1 MKNHILLTDT
11 LRAVINYGNP
21 VLAKRNAETGALSGV
36 TVDVAN
42 ELARRLN
49 AKVSLTGVPNAAA
62 SVAAL
67 TDGTADLGFVAIDPA
82 RAETVRFSPPYVI
95 IEGAYAVPIASPIT
109 RNEDVDKKGVR
120 VATAKASAYDL
131 YLTRALKEATIE
143 RTVTSAG
150 VVSFMLEQKLE
161 VAANIK
167 QQLEAEIAKNP
178 GLRLLPG
185 RFMIIEQAI
194 GIPAA
199 RAPEA
204 AKFIRDFVEEL
215 KASGFIGEALARHGI
230 QGAAVAPKAEK

>member
-1 MKNHILLTDT
+1 MKNHLLLTDT

-21 VLAKRNAETGALSGV
+21 VLAARNAETGALSGV
-36 TVDVAN
+36 TVDLAN

-49 AKVSLTGVPNAAA
+49 VKVALTGVPNAAA

-67 TDGTADLGFVAIDPA
+67 TEGSVDLGFVAIDPA
-82 RAETVRFSPPYVI
+82 RAETVRFSPPYVV
-95 IEGAYAVPIASPIT
+95 IEGAYAVPVGSTIT

-131 YLTRALKEATIE
+131 FLSRNLKEATIE

-150 VVSFMLEQKLE
+150 VVGFMLEQKLD

-178 GLRLLPG
+178 SLRLLPG
-185 RFMIIEQAI
+185 RFMVIEQAI
-194 GIPAA
+194 GIPAG

-204 AKFIRDFVEEL
+204 AKFIRDFVEEM
-215 KASGFIGEALARHGI
+215 KATGFVRDALSRHGI
-230 QGAAVAPKAEK
+230 QGAAVAPTSAR

>member
-11 LRAVINYGNP
+11 LRAFINYGNP

-36 TVDVAN
+36 TVDLAN

-49 AKVSLTGVPNAAA
+49 VKVSLTGVPNAAA
-62 SVAAL
+62 VVAAL
-67 TDGTADLGFVAIDPA
+67 TDGAADLGFVAIDPA

-109 RNEDVDKKGVR
+109 RNEEVDKKGVR
-120 VATAKASAYDL
+120 VVTAKASAYDL
-131 YLTRALKEATIE
+131 FLTRALKDATIE

-150 VVSFMLEQKLE
+150 VVEFMLAQKLD

-167 QQLEAEIAKNP
+167 QQLEADIAKNP

-185 RFMIIEQAI
+185 RFMVIEQAI

-204 AKFIRDFVEEL
+204 AKFIHDFVEEM
-215 KASGFIGEALARHGI
+215 KASGFIAEALARHGI
-230 QGAAVAPKAEK
+230 QGAAVAPRAEK